1 VKKEGSV
8 MEEMKPWLRDEVD
21 ALKKVLEKN
30 HSGSDEVKKIRYCVK
45 KIEYMLTRLEKEV

>member
-1 VKKEGSV
+1 
-8 MEEMKPWLRDEVD
+8 MEEKKPWLRDEVD